1 MAADTL
7 RDHKQ
12 KVITLD
18 STIVNGVIPAVAKVA
33 KKNKLDVID
42 LRPVVKIKTDE
53 MQRDGIHPTAKGAK
67 KIAEIVAEAIKV
79 KGN

>member
-1 MAADTL
+1 MGADTTGDL
-7 RDHKQ
+7 NETG
-12 KVITLD
+12 IIID